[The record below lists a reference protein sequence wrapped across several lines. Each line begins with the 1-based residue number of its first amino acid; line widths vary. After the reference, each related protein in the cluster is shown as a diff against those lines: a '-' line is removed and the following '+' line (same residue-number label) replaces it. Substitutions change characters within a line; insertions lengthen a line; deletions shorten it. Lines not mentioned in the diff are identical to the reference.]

1 MPYRLRRTEHPDSM
15 QSSSLYSGRPQ
26 ASSKSA
32 GHFDPFDLARRLEA
46 HQAQCKEAYR
56 LHQQRVKQREAAKNL
71 HSEAGEI
78 DMRKPDGSASQAW
91 ERTVKNSNAIA
102 KTTSMT
108 GQDSVKANVELLPQS
123 NQSHN
128 AHLPRS
134 RLLPSA
140 RTASASGTS
149 VARERT
155 SPGSACVAHDISKQI
170 LHSPAV
176 GRPHYPIQTTRSGK
190 RSRIKPQN
198 FEIHSSN
205 TSLACRRKTGAMDV
219 PNNATRKGEGGLKN
233 GIYVPRYAASGLVMS
248 TVPGVT
254 DRNKLLGQ
262 LSQGDPFQRGTN
274 PNAMRAIPVNAS
286 PVQSKPKVK
295 HCTRQCNSAILAD
308 SSPSTVVDGNT
319 QRCEHELGTGEA
331 TEPRLEPVVKE
342 DVLPSREE
350 CREREQRQRRTL
362 RAKIS
367 SLMISS
373 QRKPVENASLSEE
386 PLVRPTI
393 SRRRSMLIMFK

>member
-1 MPYRLRRTEHPDSM
+1 MPYRLRRIEYPDSM
-15 QSSSLYSGRPQ
+15 QSSSLSRGRPQ

-46 HQAQCKEAYR
+46 HQVQCKEAYR
-56 LHQQRVKQREAAKNL
+56 LHQQKVKQREAAKCL
-71 HSEAGEI
+71 HPEAGEI

-91 ERTVKNSNAIA
+91 ERTVKKSNAIA

-108 GQDSVKANVELLPQS
+108 GQDSVKADVELLRQS

-128 AHLPRS
+128 ARLPRS
-134 RLLPSA
+134 SSLTSA
-140 RTASASGTS
+140 RTASASGAS

-155 SPGSACVAHDISKQI
+155 SLGSAYVTHNISKQI

-176 GRPHYPIQTTRSGK
+176 GRPHYPLQTTKSGERSQ
-190 RSRIKPQN
+190 IKPQN

-205 TSLACRRKTGAMDV
+205 TSLACRRKTRAMDV
-219 PNNATRKGEGGLKN
+219 PNNATRKSDGGLEN
-233 GIYVPRYAASGLVMS
+233 GIYVPRYAASGLVMT
-248 TVPGVT
+248 TVQGVT
-254 DRNKLLGQ
+254 DRNKLSRQ
-262 LSQGDPFQRGTN
+262 FSQGDPFQRGTN
-274 PNAMRAIPVNAS
+274 HKAMRAIPVNAS

-295 HCTRQCNSAILAD
+295 HCTRQCNSAMLAD

-319 QRCEHELGTGEA
+319 QRCDQELGTGE
-331 TEPRLEPVVKE
+331 TTKPRLEPVVEE
-342 DVLPSREE
+342 DVLLSRDE
-350 CREREQRQRRTL
+350 CREREQRQRRSL

-386 PLVRPTI
+386 PLVKPTI
-393 SRRRSMLIMFK
+393 SRRKSMLIMFR